1 MNVQIKGIH
10 MNRNALHYFSDCVAA
25 WLTIALAV
33 CIAGHATAAADSPTF
48 PLQSKRIVFL
58 GDSNT
63 YAGGFVSVVE
73 CQIIASGLQ
82 PRPEIINL
90 GLSSE
95 TCSGLS
101 EPAHPFPRP
110 DVHERLGRALNT
122 LQPDVVVAC
131 YGMNDGIYYPLVE
144 DRFAAYRKGVDKL
157 IQVVHDAGAK
167 LILMTPPPFDPLP
180 LAQQDKLLPSD
191 APEYSWMQ
199 VYEGYDDVMKE
210 YARWI
215 MLQSDRVEMVIDLYT
230 PVTQYMKS
238 QRATDPNF
246 VMSSDGVHVDAE
258 GHRVIGETIANAW
271 GITPTKLDPERLAA
285 IQKRQDLMRDAW
297 LSEVGHLR
305 PGVTPG
311 LPIEEAT
318 LQAAKLDLE
327 RIIAE

>member
-1 MNVQIKGIH
+1 MKSQINENRMNKKL
-10 MNRNALHYFSDCVAA
+10 LHYFTNGVMTLMTITLAA
-25 WLTIALAV
+25 SSIGL
-33 CIAGHATAAADSPTF
+33 AAADSPAF
-48 PLQSKRIVFL
+48 PLQAKRIVFL

-73 CQIIASGLQ
+73 SQIIASGLQ

-101 EPAHPFPRP
+101 EPAHPFARP
-110 DVHERLGRALNT
+110 DVRERLGRALSK

-131 YGMNDGIYYPLVE
+131 YGMNDGIYYPLAE

-157 IQVVHDAGAK
+157 IEVVHDAGAK
-167 LILMTPPPFDPLP
+167 LVLMTPPPFDPLP
-180 LAQQDKLLPSD
+180 LAKQEKLLPSD

-210 YARWI
+210 YASWI
-215 MLQSDRVEMVIDLYT
+215 MQQSDRVEMVIDLYT
-230 PVTQYMKS
+230 PVTDYMQS
-238 QRATDPNF
+238 QRATNPNF

-258 GHRVIGETIANAW
+258 GHRVIGEAITIAW
-271 GITPTKLDPERLAA
+271 GIAPIAIDPARLAT

-305 PGVTPG
+305 PGVASG
-311 LPIEEAT
+311 LSIEEAT
-318 LQAAKLDLE
+318 LQAARLDLDL
-327 RIIAE
+327 